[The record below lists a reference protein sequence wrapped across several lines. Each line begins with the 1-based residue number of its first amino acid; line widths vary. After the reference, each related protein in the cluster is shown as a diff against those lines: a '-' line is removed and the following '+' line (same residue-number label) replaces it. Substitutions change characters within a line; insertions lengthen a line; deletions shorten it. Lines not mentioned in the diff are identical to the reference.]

1 MGKDKTVA
9 AAPVATA
16 VKDSEDSVMD
26 EIKGKNIMPTNLA
39 KEVQDDIAKEEKDKK
54 KSQLKR
60 AIQHATSLHAGA
72 TRRAQTAS
80 SHSRSGRAGCRRSAA
95 CYERKQC
102 S

>member
-39 KEVQDDIAKEEKDKK
+39 KEVQDDIAKEEEEPVE
-54 KSQLKR
+54 
-60 AIQHATSLHAGA
+60 
-72 TRRAQTAS
+72 AS
-80 SHSRSGRAGCRRSAA
+80 NSA
-95 CYERKQC
+95 CYIQELLC
-102 S
+102 TS